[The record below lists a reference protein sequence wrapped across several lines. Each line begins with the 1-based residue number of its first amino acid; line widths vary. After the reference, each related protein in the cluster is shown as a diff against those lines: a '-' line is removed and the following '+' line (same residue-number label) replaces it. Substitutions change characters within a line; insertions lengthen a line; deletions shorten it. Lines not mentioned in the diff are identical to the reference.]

1 MKNIYVFLLFLSTGI
16 GYSQIIQKSSCSE
29 KAYEIAEKALDHMM
43 NLEFLTAR
51 GMADAALI
59 VDENCGCAK
68 LIIARVSSS
77 NKDFGTRANK
87 LESIDRSKLSGEEK
101 VWYDAL
107 STSDSEKYSIVQKA
121 GIDKFPSSPFIHYL
135 GTGGLNYESYKTF
148 AEKFPK
154 HASSAYNMM
163 SYGYLRGEYGSV
175 DKEKAMEYVKK
186 SQDMHDGPNAYD
198 SMAEHYASLGE
209 FDKAVENQLIAFDY
223 STFSSPYQPKLR
235 EYWRKAN
242 KEEVVK
248 NLKQLQSDMQD
259 AIIKGDNEAFQKFVH
274 PDIIISTGDSDLGKF
289 YEFNADDLEV
299 DENFSWDSF
308 EVEDMNVYFSI
319 DMKTA
324 VITFYAKGG
333 YTMNGS
339 SESYD
344 LNGNLKPNSK
354 FIEYSTRASSVWVNT
369 SQGWKTMHSNFAPN
383 KGKVGLP
390 QN

>member
-1 MKNIYVFLLFLSTGI
+1 
-16 GYSQIIQKSSCSE
+16 
-29 KAYEIAEKALDHMM
+29 
-43 NLEFLTAR
+43 
-51 GMADAALI
+51 
-59 VDENCGCAK
+59 
-68 LIIARVSSS
+68 
-77 NKDFGTRANK
+77 
-87 LESIDRSKLSGEEK
+87 
-101 VWYDAL
+101 
-107 STSDSEKYSIVQKA
+107 
-121 GIDKFPSSPFIHYL
+121 
-135 GTGGLNYESYKTF
+135 
-148 AEKFPK
+148 
-154 HASSAYNMM
+154 
-163 SYGYLRGEYGSV
+163 
-175 DKEKAMEYVKK
+175 
-186 SQDMHDGPNAYD
+186 
-198 SMAEHYASLGE
+198 
-209 FDKAVENQLIAFDY
+209 
-223 STFSSPYQPKLR
+223 
-235 EYWRKAN
+235 
-242 KEEVVK
+242 
-248 NLKQLQSDMQD
+248 MQD

-369 SQGWKTMHSNFAPN
+369 NQGWKTMHSNFAPN